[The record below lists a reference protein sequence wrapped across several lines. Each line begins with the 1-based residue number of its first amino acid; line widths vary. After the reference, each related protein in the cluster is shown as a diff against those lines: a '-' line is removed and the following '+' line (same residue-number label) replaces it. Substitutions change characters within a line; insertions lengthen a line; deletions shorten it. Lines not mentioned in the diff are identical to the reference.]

1 MPTLP
6 TGNRGAIFAVP
17 FNTGAM
23 TTNPYDLFT
32 LLAPAGSMVALTRLE
47 VAQVSSQSATVEQQL
62 RLQIFTGSTG
72 GSTAAG
78 VTPVNLKRWTGA
90 ATAGSSVTAASSGLS
105 STASAVA
112 VYETGVNVK
121 YGWCFEPDD
130 EKRIVIPVSSRM
142 HARVT
147 APSTALVLSGTLI
160 FEEIGKPANT

>member
-1 MPTLP
+1 MPIPP

-32 LLAPAGSMVALTRLE
+32 LLAPTGSMVALTRLE
-47 VAQVSSQSATVEQQL
+47 VSQVSSQSATVEQQL

-72 GSTAAG
+72 GTTAAG
-78 VTPVNLKRWTGA
+78 VTPRNLKRWTQA
-90 ATAGSSVTAASSGLS
+90 ATAATSATGCSSSLN
-105 STASAVA
+105 STTSALDI
-112 VYETGVNVK
+112 YEVGVNVK
-121 YGWCFEPDD
+121 YGWCYEPDI
-130 EKRIVIPVSSRM
+130 EERITVTPGNRI

-147 APSTALVLSGTLI
+147 APSTALNLSGTVF